1 MVMVNL
7 DDMLFEVSSEIRL
20 RILESLRNGPAT
32 VTDIS
37 NQLDMSMTE
46 ASRHFNR
53 LSRVGLI
60 KKSPDRD
67 YSITILGKTVLTQL
81 GPLEFITR
89 HSDYF
94 DSHDATRIP
103 VKFLNR
109 INELADAVPTYT
121 QRANVMR
128 SVEKMKNISLEAEE
142 YYYSILDD
150 SSMELVLYAE
160 PDNES
165 TDFVKNKV
173 ESGIRFRALFPVGVE
188 TDKIPQES
196 LSGFIELH
204 GSGNFEFR
212 IIERTDLFLHMN
224 EKEVSLLAFPDMN
237 DKFDYLGFEATD
249 DRTIN
254 WCNEVFNHYWNSSK
268 PFF

>member
-20 RILESLRNGPAT
+20 RILESLMDGPAT
-32 VTDIS
+32 VTDVS
-37 NQLDMSMTE
+37 NRLDLSMTE

-53 LSRVGLI
+53 LSQVGLI
-60 KKSPDRD
+60 RKNPDRD
-67 YSITILGKTVLTQL
+67 YSITILGKTVLAQL

-103 VKFLNR
+103 AKFLNR
-109 INELADAVPTYT
+109 INELADADPTYT
-121 QRANVMR
+121 QRANVIR

-160 PDNES
+160 PDDES
-165 TDFVKNKV
+165 ADAVKEKV
-173 ESGIRFRALFPVGVE
+173 ESGIRYRALFPAGVE
-188 TDKIPQES
+188 IDKIPQES
-196 LSGFIELH
+196 LTGFIELH
-204 GSGNFEFR
+204 RSGSFEFR

-224 EKEVSLLAFPDMN
+224 EKGVSLLAFPDMN
-237 DKFDYLGFEATD
+237 DNFDYLGFEAAD

-254 WCNEVFNHYWNSSK
+254 WCREVFDHYWGSSK

>member
-1 MVMVNL
+1 MVNL
-7 DDMLFEVSSEIRL
+7 DDMLFEVSSEVRL
-20 RILESLRNGPAT
+20 RVLESLMNGPAT

-37 NQLDMSMTE
+37 NRLDVSMTE

-53 LSRVGLI
+53 LSQVGLI
-60 KKSPDRD
+60 KKNPDRD
-67 YSITILGKTVLTQL
+67 YSITLLGKTVLTQL
-81 GPLEFITR
+81 GPLEFITA

-121 QRANVMR
+121 QRANVIR
-128 SVEKMKNISLEAEE
+128 SVEKMKNISLQAQE

-150 SSMELVLYAE
+150 SSMKLVLYAE
-160 PDNES
+160 PDGES
-165 TDFVKNKV
+165 ANLVKDKV
-173 ESGIRFRALFPVGVE
+173 ESGIRYRALFPSGVE
-188 TDKIPQES
+188 TGKIPRET
-196 LSGFIELH
+196 LEGFIELH

-212 IIERTDLFLHMN
+212 VIERTDVFLHMN
-224 EKEVSLLAFPDMN
+224 ESEVSLLAFPDV
-237 DKFDYLGFEATD
+237 DGRFDYLGFEAAD
-249 DRTIN
+249 EGTIN
-254 WCNEVFNHYWNSSK
+254 WCSEVFNHYWSVSK